1 MKEVQGELERVQGGM
16 KEVQEELE
24 RVQGGMK
31 EVSGRIKG
39 SKERTEVVKEVNR
52 RVERM
57 NRSRGNGR
65 HCKLGLTQYEI
76 CIK

>member
-16 KEVQEELE
+16 KEVQGELE

-39 SKERTEVVKEVNR
+39 SKERTEVVKEVNS
-52 RVERM
+52 RV
-57 NRSRGNGR
+57 G
-65 HCKLGLTQYEI
+65 
-76 CIK
+76 